1 MKVSSLTTLQFAGMM
16 VILLVGVG
24 IVFRTVEKMMYKKK
38 MEMQP
43 TLPTPQTVPQVPA
56 ENTAIDTTNGL
67 VGRVL
72 RRY

>member
-16 VILLVGVG
+16 IILMIGVG
-24 IVFRTVEKMMYKKK
+24 IVFRMVEKMMYGKKIGV
-38 MEMQP
+38 QP
-43 TLPTPQTVPQVPA
+43 TLPAPQTLPQVPV
-56 ENTAIDTTNGL
+56 EDTAIDTTNGL